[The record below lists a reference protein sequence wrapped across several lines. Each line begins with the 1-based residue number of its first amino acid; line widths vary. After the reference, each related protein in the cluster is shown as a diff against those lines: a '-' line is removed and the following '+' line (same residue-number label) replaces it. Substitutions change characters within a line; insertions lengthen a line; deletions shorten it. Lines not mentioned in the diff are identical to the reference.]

1 MTDTSLI
8 LILGAALG
16 GLVQG
21 ISGSNFGMTST
32 AVWAWFLAPQLTA
45 VLSLCGSLTGQI
57 QAAFTL
63 RRGWHW
69 RRFLPFLIG
78 GLLGIPLGVML
89 LPQLD
94 VGLFK
99 TALGGLL
106 VIACPALLLAPNLP
120 RIHHGGRFA
129 DGLTGLGGGILGGL
143 GGYTGILPTLWGT
156 LRGWPKDE
164 LRALVQNFNLGIQLV
179 TLVAYLARGLIT
191 RATLPSL
198 ALLIPVVLLS
208 SWLGTRLYL
217 GLSEARFRQIVLLL
231 LTVSGAAL
239 LVSGLGQLLSR

>member
-1 MTDTSLI
+1 MTDI
-8 LILGAALG
+8 PVLILGAVLG

-32 AVWAWFLAPQLTA
+32 AVWAWWLPPQLTA

-63 RRGWHW
+63 RRAWHW
-69 RRFLPFLIG
+69 KRIAPFLIG
-78 GLLGIPLGVML
+78 GLLGIPVGVTL

-106 VIACPALLLAPNLP
+106 VVACPALLFASNLP
-120 RIHHGGRFA
+120 HIRYGGRFA
-129 DGLTGLGGGILGGL
+129 DGLSGLSGGILGGL
-143 GGYTGILPTLWGT
+143 GGYTGIVPTLWGT

-164 LRALVQNFNLGIQLV
+164 LRAVVQNFNLGIQLV
-179 TLVAYLARGLIT
+179 TFVAYLARGLISS
-191 RATLPSL
+191 ATLPSL
-198 ALLIPVVLLS
+198 LLVIPVVMLS
-208 SWLGTRLYL
+208 SWLGTRLYM

-231 LTVSGAAL
+231 LTISGAAL
-239 LVSGLGQLLSR
+239 LVSGLTQLLAK